1 VAARALVCALQCKI
15 VRLRQIHRNRSNPDP
30 FKPYVFKPYV
40 FKPHL
45 FKPLSPETIKARR
58 AKSIDAASMCPNE
71 ENLSQCNNKINR
83 KLSSPS
89 GAVTNPK

>member
-1 VAARALVCALQCKI
+1 MRLATPNRPAA
-15 VRLRQIHRNRSNPDP
+15 SNSSQPNP
-30 FKPYVFKPYV
+30 NPFKPYV

-83 KLSSPS
+83 KLSLPS

>member
-1 VAARALVCALQCKI
+1 VRAAASLWYEPCNAKSSSCVKI
-15 VRLRQIHRNRSNPDP
+15 TATVQTQLL
-30 FKPYVFKPYV
+30 KPQMV
-40 FKPHL
+40 
-45 FKPLSPETIKARR
+45 KPLSPETIKART
-58 AKSIDAASMCPNE
+58 ANSIGAASMCPNE

>member
-1 VAARALVCALQCKI
+1 VAARAFGM
-15 VRLRQIHRNRSNPDP
+15 RLATPNRPAASNSPQP
-30 FKPYVFKPYV
+30 FKTQPFKPYV

>member
-1 VAARALVCALQCKI
+1 LRGAWRHEPLVRALQHQI
-15 VRLRQIHRNRSNPDP
+15 VRLRQIHRNRSN
-30 FKPYVFKPYV
+30 FKPFKPYV

-45 FKPLSPETIKARR
+45 FKPLSSETIKARR